1 MTSLAWEWYIR
12 QTDNK
17 SCYYWKLIL
26 VIFYGSTEYERKGR
40 QSFFPE
46 KTVNKK
52 SLFSSESLFV
62 GSVYF
67 LGTFLCCD
75 RRQLV
80 KSWEV
85 LIDLL
90 HFPQTDVR
98 MFQEYKIALKGV
110 QENNSKTSQFLF
122 GLSVTNQFP
131 NHIPL
136 LIKYN
141 PPYFTRD
148 LQNNFFQIYD
158 EIWRVYR

>member
-1 MTSLAWEWYIR
+1 METYPGHILWFNRI
-12 QTDNK
+12 
-17 SCYYWKLIL
+17 WK
-26 VIFYGSTEYERKGR
+26 EGR
-40 QSFFPE
+40 GGRFFFPE
-46 KTVNKK
+46 KTVNRK

-98 MFQEYKIALKGV
+98 MFQEYKIAFERVFKKKFFI
-110 QENNSKTSQFLF
+110 NFLPLHF
-122 GLSVTNQFP
+122 AFSVTNQFP

-148 LQNNFFQIYD
+148 LQNNFFEIYC

>member
-1 MTSLAWEWYIR
+1 METYPGHILWFNRI
-12 QTDNK
+12 
-17 SCYYWKLIL
+17 WK
-26 VIFYGSTEYERKGR
+26 EGR
-40 QSFFPE
+40 GGRVFPE
-46 KTVNKK
+46 KTVNRK

-98 MFQEYKIALKGV
+98 MFQEYKIAFERGV
-110 QENNSKTSQFLF
+110 QEKIL
-122 GLSVTNQFP
+122 
-131 NHIPL
+131 
-136 LIKYN
+136 Y
-141 PPYFTRD
+141 
-148 LQNNFFQIYD
+148 
-158 EIWRVYR
+158 